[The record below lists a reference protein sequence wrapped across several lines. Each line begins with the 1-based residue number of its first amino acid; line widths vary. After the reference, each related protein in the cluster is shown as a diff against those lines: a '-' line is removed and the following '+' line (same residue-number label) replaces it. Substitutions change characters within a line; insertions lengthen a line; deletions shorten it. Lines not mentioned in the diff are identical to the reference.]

1 MLRKKGLTLVQ
12 LIGAIALVVVIAVVI
27 VLCVAGCDS
36 KAPDSADRRAQ
47 EKTESTMKEASS
59 QVGFPA
65 IVNFQELKIAK
76 MIYELRDQEKLICHA
91 YLYNRNNGTIGQYLG
106 KCIGF
111 GLPYSVQFSNPE
123 KIIRNKDAL
132 VNLKGVRDDN
142 YAGSSVSMM
151 AQPEPNGLFMPQG
164 LSATWLILINPV
176 DGEPYPVYIEPE
188 IIVSPFPLHKTG

>member
-1 MLRKKGLTLVQ
+1 MRKISLMLTLVLVCV
-12 LIGAIALVVVIAVVI
+12 LII
-27 VLCVAGCDS
+27 GCG
-36 KAPDSADRRAQ
+36 KRGTGADRKAQ
-47 EKTESTMKEASS
+47 EKTESTMREAAS

-91 YLYNRNNGTIGQYLG
+91 YLFNRSTGSIGQYLG

-123 KIIRNKDAL
+123 KIIRESDANARGAIGL
-132 VNLKGVRDDN
+132 NDF
-142 YAGSSVSMM
+142 AGTDVSTMP
-151 AQPEPNGLFMPQG
+151 QPEPNGLFMPQG
-164 LSATWLILINPV
+164 LSATWLILINPE
-176 DGEPYPVYIEPE
+176 DGEPYPVYIEPQ